1 MSVKVSSWVW
11 HGDEAKG
18 VTGNEL
24 VLLLALADVAD
35 DRGRCRYID
44 DEGDLTYAVLAD
56 KVRVSRST
64 LIRTVSKLRERGL
77 LAHTPGTKKHA
88 NAFQVLVPW
97 VDSSGFNLE
106 PNTSDEVSN
115 PTGFGVKSDERTS
128 LIRNDVLLSEF
139 DRFWV
144 AYPRKVAKPR
154 ALKAFLSAAATTDP
168 KVIVEGAIRFSRDP
182 NLPEKQ
188 FIPHPASWLN
198 DGRWDD
204 EPLPPRIR
212 PAGPGPAGPLSDEYE
227 PGEEWAAWNR

>member
-11 HGDEAKG
+11 HGQEAKD
-18 VTGNEL
+18 VSGNEL

-64 LIRTVSKLRERGL
+64 LIRTVAKLRERGL

-97 VDSSGFNLE
+97 ADSSGFNLE
-106 PNTSDEVSN
+106 PNADDAVST
-115 PTGFGVKSDERTS
+115 PSGFGVKADERTS
-128 LIRNDVLLSEF
+128 LIRNDVIHADF
-139 DRFWV
+139 DRFWT

-154 ALKAFLSAAATTDP
+154 ALKAFLAAAKETDP
-168 KVIVEGAIRFSRDP
+168 SLIVAGAIRFSQDP

-188 FIPHPASWLN
+188 FIPYPASWLN

-204 EPLPPRIR
+204 EPLPPRIH
-212 PAGPGPAGPLSDEYE
+212 PAGSGPAAPRADDFE
-227 PGEEWAAWNR
+227 PGEEWAAWGR